1 MEQWMNTTKKCPMCA
16 EQIPAEAKSCPYC
29 STQFGEAGPVVPS
42 TPRPAPSPLAM
53 PYSPPPS
60 YARPAKKSSAWVW
73 ILGIL
78 LLLAG
83 GYLLIKTGLFRS
95 FTLSFPTATLT
106 ATFTRTPTKTP
117 TRTPTKTPTRTPTP
131 MPVEIHFDTIGSYP
145 VGSPVILVGRLSMV
159 SSTYC
164 NHTCGLLLENPAN
177 TTQKITI
184 FVTVGDQPSQMKP
197 LPNSYTKSDIQVR
210 LDDGTYAVIGFRIR
224 VTGRICQT
232 TSENPCINDILRI
245 ELFQLK

>member
-1 MEQWMNTTKKCPMCA
+1 MDMDNEKKCPMCA
-16 EQIPAEAKSCPYC
+16 EQIPADALLCPYC
-29 STQFGEAGPVVPS
+29 GTRFGEEVQASPS

-60 YARPAKKSSAWVW
+60 VARPAKKSSAWVW

-83 GYLLIKTGLFRS
+83 GYLLIETGLFRS
-95 FTLSFPTATLT
+95 FTLSLPTATLT
-106 ATFTRTPTKTP
+106 ATLTRTPTKTP

-131 MPVEIHFDTIGSYP
+131 MPVEINFDTIGNYP
-145 VGSPVILVGRLSMV
+145 VGSPVILVGRLSMII
-159 SSTYC
+159 STYC

-197 LPNSYTKSDIQVR
+197 LPSSYTKSDIQVR

-224 VTGRICQT
+224 VTGRICET
-232 TSENPCINDILRI
+232 TSGSPCISDINKI

>member
-1 MEQWMNTTKKCPMCA
+1 METTTKKCPMCA
-16 EQIPAEAKSCPYC
+16 EQIPAEAKTCPYC

-42 TPRPAPSPLAM
+42 TPRPAPSPLAK

-60 YARPAKKSSAWVW
+60 VARPAKKSSSWVW

-78 LLLAG
+78 ILLVCA
-83 GYLLIKTGLFRS
+83 YLLIETDLFRS
-95 FTLSFPTATLT
+95 STLSLPTATLT
-106 ATFTRTPTKTP
+106 ATLTHTPTRTPNP
-117 TRTPTKTPTRTPTP
+117 TPTKTPTRTPTP
-131 MPVEIHFDTIGSYP
+131 MPVEINFDTIGNYP
-145 VGSPVILVGRLSMV
+145 LGSQVIFVGRLSMM
-159 SSTYC
+159 SGTTC

-177 TTQKITI
+177 PTQKINI

-210 LDDGTYAVIGFRIR
+210 LDDGTYAVVGFRIR
-224 VTGRICQT
+224 VTGRICET
-232 TSENPCINDILRI
+232 TSGSPCISDIIKI